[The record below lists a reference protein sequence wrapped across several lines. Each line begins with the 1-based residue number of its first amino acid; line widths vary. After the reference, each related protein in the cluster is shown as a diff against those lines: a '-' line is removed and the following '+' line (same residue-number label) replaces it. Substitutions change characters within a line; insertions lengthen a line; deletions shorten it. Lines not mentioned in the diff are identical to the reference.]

1 MRLDAGDDLGNR
13 RTARAK
19 SVHNGLLEVEAIADY
34 LFYCHSERG
43 EGSSCRKSQIPHPPK
58 QVRNNKFHMRL
69 ANKVALITGGT
80 SGIGEA
86 TALLFAKEGAKV
98 AVTGRNESRGRAMA
112 AQLLERGSEA
122 IFLRSDVRNAEECHR
137 AVEVTVRSF
146 GRLDILFNNAGV
158 FYPDTTLECSE
169 EKWDLQIDINLKGTF
184 LMSKFA
190 LPSMIAQGSGVI
202 INNSSGWGIVGGD
215 KAVAYCASKGGVVL
229 LTKAMAIDHG
239 RQGIR
244 VNCICPGDVDT
255 PMLPQDARL
264 RGLDWNAYIAGCANR
279 PMGRIG
285 TAEEIAKAV
294 LFLASDDSSF
304 MTGAALVVDGG
315 GTAD

>member
-1 MRLDAGDDLGNR
+1 
-13 RTARAK
+13 
-19 SVHNGLLEVEAIADY
+19 
-34 LFYCHSERG
+34 
-43 EGSSCRKSQIPHPPK
+43 
-58 QVRNNKFHMRL
+58 MRL

-86 TALLFAKEGAKV
+86 TALLFAREGASI
-98 AVTGRNESRGRAMA
+98 AVSGRNEKRGHVVIEQILQA
-112 AQLLERGSEA
+112 GGNA
-122 IFLRSDVRNAEECHR
+122 IFIRTDVRKAAECRR
-137 AVEVTVRSF
+137 AVDETVATF
-146 GRLDILFNNAGV
+146 GKLDILFNNAGI
-158 FYPDTTLECSE
+158 FYPHTTLDCSE
-169 EKWDLQIDINLKGTF
+169 EEWDLQIDVNLKGTF

-190 LPSMIAQGSGVI
+190 LPGMIQQGSGII

-215 KAVAYCASKGGVVL
+215 SAVAYCASKGGVVL

-255 PMLPQDARL
+255 PMLPEDARL
-264 RGLDWNAYIAGCANR
+264 RGMKWQDYLAGCANR
-279 PMGRIG
+279 PLGRIG
-285 TAEEIAKAV
+285 TVDEIAKAA

-315 GTAD
+315 GIAD

>member
-1 MRLDAGDDLGNR
+1 MRLQNR
-13 RTARAK
+13 
-19 SVHNGLLEVEAIADY
+19 
-34 LFYCHSERG
+34 
-43 EGSSCRKSQIPHPPK
+43 
-58 QVRNNKFHMRL
+58 
-69 ANKVALITGGT
+69 VALITGGT

-86 TALLFAKEGAKV
+86 VASLFAREGAKT
-98 AVTGRNESRGRAMA
+98 AITGRNETRGHAITARI
-112 AQLLERGSEA
+112 LESGGQA
-122 IFLRSDVRNAEECHR
+122 IFVRMDVRHAAECKR
-137 AVEVTVRSF
+137 AVDATLRSF
-146 GRLDILFNNAGV
+146 GRLDVLFNNAGV
-158 FYPDTTLECSE
+158 FFPQTTLECSE
-169 EKWDLQIDINLKGTF
+169 EEWDLQIDTNLKGTF
-184 LMSKFA
+184 LMSKYA
-190 LPSMIAQGSGVI
+190 LEPMIAQGTGVI
-202 INNSSGWGIVGGD
+202 INNSSGWGLVGGD

-255 PMLPQDARL
+255 PMLPEDARR
-264 RGLDWNAYIAGCANR
+264 RGLEWKTYLAGCENR

-285 TAEEIAKAV
+285 TPEEIAKAV